1 MLPSTLRII
10 FLLLGMA
17 VTVLAQNRPLWWEE
31 CDPPREGTQCA
42 MHSDILDYAR
52 PWNVFTKVAV
62 MRIRSKVKKPKG
74 GVFFPSGPG
83 RSGINLLKQYLD
95 DPSHHVHELLN
106 QYDLIG
112 MDPRGSGQSP
122 PIKCNATLWNRR
134 APSMVKDEVE
144 YVAMYYHWKEIG
156 EACRKMTGRL
166 FDNVDTLSIS
176 LDIDSIRYNMW
187 FEEIHLIGN
196 SYGSHI
202 GITNLER
209 ALPYAGHVVIDGVV
223 DHTHDPMAIM
233 QAESASFEMTLRHFF
248 EWCQQDASCSLHD
261 QNNVEDFF
269 KQLVAKFDA
278 APIPA
283 PKCQQTGE
291 GACRSDV
298 SLEEM
303 MTALQR
309 DLGPGQSGW
318 GSLASNLLAAFEG
331 DASAFSMPYFTN
343 NTDPSGT
350 WATLAT
356 GCLDWQHAR
365 DYLELQGA
373 QRTLRVLSPLTR
385 GYSQSYSFFSRCI
398 SWPLPNGGVVSFIN
412 QPITHL
418 EKLHPVLLISSF
430 LDPITSAQNAVNLRS
445 IMPEAVLV
453 FKNWTGHI
461 TYDTPGELAQM
472 VNKYLLVGE
481 MPDDGTVYQS

>member
-1 MLPSTLRII
+1 MLPSILRFIL
-10 FLLLGMA
+10 LLLGA
-17 VTVLAQNRPLWWEE
+17 AFTVLAQNRPLWWEE
-31 CDPPREGTQCA
+31 CDPPRDGTQCA

-52 PWNVFTKVAV
+52 PWGMFTKVAV
-62 MRIRSKVKKPKG
+62 MRIRSKLKKPKAA
-74 GVFFPSGPG
+74 VFLPSGPR

-95 DPSHHVHELLN
+95 DPTHHVHELLN

-144 YVAMYYHWKEIG
+144 YVDMYYHWKEVG
-156 EACRKMTGRL
+156 EACKKMTGRM

-176 LDIDSIRYNMW
+176 LDMDSIRYNLW
-187 FEEIHLIGN
+187 YEEIHLIGN

-209 ALPYAGHVVIDGVV
+209 ALPYAGHIVLDGVV

-248 EWCQQDASCSLHD
+248 KWCQEDASCALHD
-261 QNNVEDFF
+261 QNDVEDFF
-269 KQLVAKFDA
+269 KQLVAKFEA

-283 PKCQQTGE
+283 PKCQQTDE

-303 MTALQR
+303 MTALQQ
-309 DLGPGQSGW
+309 DLAPGQSGW
-318 GSLASNLLAAFEG
+318 GSLASNLLAASEG
-331 DASAFSMPYFTN
+331 DASAFSMPYFIN

-365 DYLELQGA
+365 DYLELQAA
-373 QRTLRVLSPLTR
+373 Q
-385 GYSQSYSFFSRCI
+385 
-398 SWPLPNGGVVSFIN
+398 
-412 QPITHL
+412 
-418 EKLHPVLLISSF
+418 LLMISSF

-461 TYDTPGELAQM
+461 TYDAPGELALM
-472 VNKYLLVGE
+472 VNNYLLTGE
-481 MPDDGTVYQS
+481 MPDDGTLAAHKATFRLYLRRQRIASSTDRTKSSVVSLYRDYNTLIGLLKP